1 MNKIFS
7 ILICAF
13 LLVSCAEKHDGE
25 RKTGLLSNFM
35 SITDNEDA
43 GVKEIL
49 EYYGGQCKY
58 SIGTSASTQ
67 DGKEKFFELEMSQSD
82 VLEEYRDRISM
93 AASNIAYLF
102 YENLKEERTNYD
114 EIHAVIIFKDG
125 TKKTFEYSTDELELV
140 NNRMSLAIKTVSLIT
155 SKNYEELV
163 LLLNNEITNFD
174 KDELIASLAALEP
187 QLEEVKEFLP
197 FGYHVREVDNGM
209 KVLHISGIL
218 AREVQNIEFSIDVDL
233 NSKEEKVYY
242 FQFKF

>member
-1 MNKIFS
+1 MNKLLG
-7 ILICAF
+7 ILICSF

-49 EYYGGQCKY
+49 DYYGGQCKY
-58 SIGTSASTQ
+58 AIGASASTQ
-67 DGKEKFFELEMSQSD
+67 DGGGKFFELEMSQSD

-114 EIHAVIIFKDG
+114 EVHTVIIFKDG

-140 NNRMSLAIKTVSLIT
+140 NNRMSLAHKTVSLIT
-155 SKNYEELV
+155 NKNYEELMV
-163 LLLNNEITNFD
+163 LLNNEITNFA
-174 KDELIASLAALEP
+174 KDELIASLVAVEP

-197 FGYHVREVDNGM
+197 FGYHVREIDNGM
-209 KVLHISGIL
+209 NVLHISGIL

-233 NSKEEKVYY
+233 NSNEEKVYY